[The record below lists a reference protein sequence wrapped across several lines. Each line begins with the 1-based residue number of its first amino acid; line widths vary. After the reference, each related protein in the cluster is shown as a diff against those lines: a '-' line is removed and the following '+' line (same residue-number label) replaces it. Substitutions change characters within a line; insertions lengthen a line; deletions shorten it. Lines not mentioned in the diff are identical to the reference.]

1 MEKEKKYRYDFKVIQ
16 KIEIVKYFMNSM
28 KKKKKNSDDFEVVL
42 KNIKLYNVN
51 EKRKKKVIIQF
62 TIFSSEVVR

>member
-28 KKKKKNSDDFEVVL
+28 KKKKK
-42 KNIKLYNVN
+42 KL
-51 EKRKKKVIIQF
+51 
-62 TIFSSEVVR
+62 